1 MTEPLFSVVIRVVA
15 RYYSI
20 TPEDILSRD
29 RTKSATIARGTAMYV
44 ARLAGD
50 FSYTE
55 IGDAFKREHT
65 TVMSAIKRSARQAA
79 SNPLFRDA
87 VEQLQREVKGLGIEG
102 DRVTIRHEILTLIQ
116 GQVKQGIYGATVE
129 DIVDRILC
137 AHFQRAERESGT
149 R

>member
-1 MTEPLFSVVIRVVA
+1 MTEPLFTVVTQVVA
-15 RYYSI
+15 RYYSV
-20 TPEDILSRD
+20 TPEIILSRS
-29 RTKSATIARGTAMYV
+29 RVKSATVARAAAMYV

-50 FSYTE
+50 FSYPE
-55 IGDAFKREHT
+55 IGQAFGRDNT
-65 TVMSAIKRSARQAA
+65 TVMSAIKKVARRAA
-79 SNPLFRDA
+79 TNPLFQA
-87 VEQLQREVKGLGIEG
+87 ELEKMQREVSGLGIEG